1 MNTFKNKTT
10 EIFYVVSLHIYAE
23 LFNSKDKTTSNMI
36 MTHVMDHEFVCRLID
51 LAMRNAEKHLL
62 KKAWKKNAAEKLSE
76 VDFKGVK
83 AGISQ
88 NALHRSGRV
97 NMLMCSDVYRPL
109 HGADNRTIKVLF
121 CGETCFAA
129 VRRLD

>member
-62 KKAWKKNAAEKLSE
+62 KKAWKKMLLKNCQRWILKGLSR
-76 VDFKGVK
+76 
-83 AGISQ
+83 
-88 NALHRSGRV
+88 H
-97 NMLMCSDVYRPL
+97 
-109 HGADNRTIKVLF
+109 
-121 CGETCFAA
+121 
-129 VRRLD
+129 

>member
-62 KKAWKKNAAEKLSE
+62 KKSMEKKTLLKNCQRWILKGLSR
-76 VDFKGVK
+76 
-83 AGISQ
+83 
-88 NALHRSGRV
+88 H
-97 NMLMCSDVYRPL
+97 
-109 HGADNRTIKVLF
+109 
-121 CGETCFAA
+121 
-129 VRRLD
+129 

>member
-62 KKAWKKNAAEKLSE
+62 KKAWKKTLLKNCQRWILKGLSR
-76 VDFKGVK
+76 
-83 AGISQ
+83 
-88 NALHRSGRV
+88 H
-97 NMLMCSDVYRPL
+97 
-109 HGADNRTIKVLF
+109 
-121 CGETCFAA
+121 
-129 VRRLD
+129 